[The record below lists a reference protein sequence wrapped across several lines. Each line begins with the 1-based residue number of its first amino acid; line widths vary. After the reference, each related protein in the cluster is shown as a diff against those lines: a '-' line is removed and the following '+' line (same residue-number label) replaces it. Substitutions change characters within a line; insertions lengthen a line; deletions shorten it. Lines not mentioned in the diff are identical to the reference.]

1 MSCMEVTNVTKH
13 IKGEDGPGILKRAA
27 FWFCALASVV
37 GWAAIIGLILIFKD
51 SLPF

>member
-1 MSCMEVTNVTKH
+1 MEATNITKH
-13 IKGEDGPGILKRAA
+13 TKEVDRPNLFKRAA
-27 FWFCALASVV
+27 FLFCALASII